1 MMNNRVYV
9 VRGAIDEQKIPSI
22 YTADAEMAQDEFLQL
37 ANINVDYVY
46 IEDANTGEVY
56 AYFELVRD
64 EWGTTVSRG
73 VSREFTEI
81 LAGLRV

>member
-1 MMNNRVYV
+1 MEKIYV
-9 VRGAIDEQKIPSI
+9 VKSAIDEQKVPSI
-22 YTADAEMAQDEFLQL
+22 YTADAVVAQEKFLQL
-37 ANINVDYVY
+37 ANVNVDYVY

-64 EWGTTVSRG
+64 EWGITVSRG

>member
-1 MMNNRVYV
+1 MEKIYV
-9 VRGAIDEQKIPSI
+9 VKSAIDEQKVPSI
-22 YTADAEMAQDEFLQL
+22 YTADAVVAQNKFLQL
-37 ANINVDYVY
+37 ANVNVDYVR

-56 AYFELVRD
+56 AYFELIRD
-64 EWGTTVSRG
+64 EWGTVVSRG